1 MGGRNL
7 GAASTGLKDGEAS
20 DDDIKVISDNGSSN
34 GSKAFAGQNFPGRLG
49 GAGMSITPLGG
60 QGSRYGV
67 VGPLQSWM
75 IGSCF
80 RHYATAMLFRCLP
93 T

>member
-1 MGGRNL
+1 MEVPMGGRNL

-60 QGSRYGV
+60 QGSRW
-67 VGPLQSWM
+67 VGWPGWL
-75 IGSCF
+75 GH
-80 RHYATAMLFRCLP
+80 HYLG
-93 T
+93 